1 MDVHF
6 ISGVVERVDFF
17 FLVVYLAAQDEVGAL
32 QITALDIPQQRDWG
46 ELEHNAWQTD
56 LIHNN
61 NLYLH

>member
-1 MDVHF
+1 M
-6 ISGVVERVDFF
+6 STSSVVWLRGWNF